1 MKPVAVKRREVPLS
15 ENDKDHAGVIF
26 PPPLIYGG
34 FLLIGFV
41 IDFFWPI
48 PVLPDIDQYAVG
60 GVLLVL
66 ALAIVIP
73 ALILFRKGGTA
84 VRPDRPTTA
93 IITGGPFRFTRNPF
107 YLALTVLYAGIAIVA
122 DSVWVMGLLLPVLL
136 IMNRGVIDREEKYL
150 DGKFGEEYRRY
161 KETVRRWL

>member
-1 MKPVAVKRREVPLS
+1 MS

-48 PVLPDIDQYAVG
+48 PVLPDIVQYAVG
-60 GVLLVL
+60 GVLMVL
-66 ALAIVIP
+66 ALTLAVTTFR
-73 ALILFRKGGTA
+73 LFRKAGTA
-84 VRPDRPTTA
+84 VRPDKPTTA
-93 IITGGPFRFTRNPF
+93 IITGGSYRFTRNPL
-107 YLALTVLYAGIAIVA
+107 YLALAVLYAGIAIVA
-122 DSVWVMGLLLPVLL
+122 DSVWVMGLLIPVLL
-136 IMNRGVIDREEKYL
+136 IMTLGVIAREEKYL

>member
-1 MKPVAVKRREVPLS
+1 MS
-15 ENDKDHAGVIF
+15 ENDQDHAGVTF

-34 FLLIGFV
+34 FLLVGFV

-48 PVLPDIDQYAVG
+48 PVLPDNVQYAVG
-60 GVLLVL
+60 GVLIVL
-66 ALAIVIP
+66 GLAINFP
-73 ALILFRKGGTA
+73 AFILFRKVGTP

-107 YLALTVLYAGIAIVA
+107 YLALTVLYAGIAIA
-122 DSVWVMGLLLPVLL
+122 SDSVWVMGLLIPVLL

-150 DGKFGEEYRRY
+150 DRKFGEEYRRY
-161 KETVRRWL
+161 KGTVRRWL

>member
-1 MKPVAVKRREVPLS
+1 MS
-15 ENDKDHAGVIF
+15 ENDQDHAGVTF

-34 FLLIGFV
+34 FLLVGFV

-48 PVLPDIDQYAVG
+48 PVLPDNVQYAVG
-60 GVLLVL
+60 GVLIVL
-66 ALAIVIP
+66 GLAINFP
-73 ALILFRKGGTA
+73 AFILFRKVGTP

-122 DSVWVMGLLLPVLL
+122 DSVWVLGLLIPVLL

-150 DGKFGEEYRRY
+150 DRKFGEEYRRY
-161 KETVRRWL
+161 KGTVRRWL

>member
-1 MKPVAVKRREVPLS
+1 MS

-48 PVLPDIDQYAVG
+48 PVLPDIVQYAVG
-60 GVLLVL
+60 GVLIVL
-66 ALAIVIP
+66 ALTIVIP

-93 IITGGPFRFTRNPF
+93 IITSGPFRFTRNPF
-107 YLALTVLYAGIAIVA
+107 YLALTVLYAGIAIIT
-122 DSVWVMGLLLPVLL
+122 DSVWVMGLLIPVLL
-136 IMNRGVIDREEKYL
+136 IMNRGVIAREEKYL

>member
-1 MKPVAVKRREVPLS
+1 MS

-48 PVLPDIDQYAVG
+48 PVLPDIVQYAVG

-66 ALAIVIP
+66 ALTINVP
-73 ALILFRKGGTA
+73 AFISFRKVGTA

-93 IITGGPFRFTRNPF
+93 IITSGPFRFTRNPL
-107 YLALTVLYAGIAIVA
+107 YLSLALIYAGIAIAA
-122 DSVWVMGLLLPVLL
+122 DSVWVMGFLIPVLL
-136 IMNRGVIDREEKYL
+136 IMNRGVIAREEKYL
-150 DGKFGEEYRRY
+150 EGKFGEEYRRY

>member
-1 MKPVAVKRREVPLS
+1 MS

-41 IDFFWPI
+41 IDYYWPI
-48 PVLPDIDQYAVG
+48 PLLPNAVQYTVG
-60 GVLLVL
+60 GVLMVL
-66 ALAIVIP
+66 ALTIVFP
-73 ALILFRKGGTA
+73 AFKMFRIIGTA

-93 IITGGPFRFTRNPF
+93 IITGGPYRFTRNPL
-107 YLALTVLYAGIAIVA
+107 YLALAVLYAGIAIAA
-122 DSVWVMGLLLPVLL
+122 DSIWAFGLLVPVLL
-136 IMNRGVIDREEKYL
+136 IMNRGVIGREEKYL

-161 KETVRRWL
+161 KASVRRWV